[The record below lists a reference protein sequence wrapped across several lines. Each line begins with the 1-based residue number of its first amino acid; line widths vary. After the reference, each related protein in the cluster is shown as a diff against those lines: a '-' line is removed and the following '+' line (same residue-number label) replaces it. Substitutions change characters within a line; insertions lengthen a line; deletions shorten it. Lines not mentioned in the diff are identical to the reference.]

1 MIEIFSYILG
11 FLTLIMIITAIHEAG
26 HFYVARF
33 FNVKILD
40 FSIGMGRS
48 IKNYIGKDGT
58 SYNLRLFPVGGYVK
72 MLGEDVMDKN
82 SKDIDDSFA
91 SKKYFQKVL
100 ILFAGP
106 FANFLLAVFIHN
118 FEFDRDQQS
127 FHLKSDTFCRKALQ
141 ARQILLKAN

>member
-11 FLTLIMIITAIHEAG
+11 FLTLIMFITAIHEAG

-58 SYNLRLFPVGGYVK
+58 SYILRLFPVGGYVK
-72 MLGEDVMDKN
+72 MLGEDVMEKN
-82 SKDIDDSFA
+82 SKDIDDSFNDC
-91 SKKYFQKVL
+91 SDKGKSLK
-100 ILFAGP
+100 
-106 FANFLLAVFIHN
+106 NFL
-118 FEFDRDQQS
+118 
-127 FHLKSDTFCRKALQ
+127 
-141 ARQILLKAN
+141 